1 MARFKRRKLGP
12 SLFVRQALSGNS
24 LVDAGEPAAL
34 APAFVP
40 GNRNAGDGTAGLGEN
55 EQFRRFG
62 AGRSAT
68 CGEGEEGKEEGEAFH
83 GSPLVEEIEKVEGVE
98 EVESVKGQGS
108 SCVAGCGGLSI
119 NSQCPTIGNASND
132 NANGIGSR
140 TGLGF

>member
-68 CGEGEEGKEEGEAFH
+68 CGEGEEGEEEGEAVH
-83 GSPLVEEIEKVEGVE
+83 RVEGVE
-98 EVESVKGQGS
+98 EVEEVERVEEVRDWRG
-108 SCVAGCGGLSI
+108 
-119 NSQCPTIGNASND
+119 
-132 NANGIGSR
+132 
-140 TGLGF
+140 